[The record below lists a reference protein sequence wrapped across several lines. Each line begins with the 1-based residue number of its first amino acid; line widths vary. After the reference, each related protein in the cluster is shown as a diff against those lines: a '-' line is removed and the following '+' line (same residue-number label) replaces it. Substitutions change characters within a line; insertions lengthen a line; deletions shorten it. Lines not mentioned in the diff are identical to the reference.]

1 MSVRSPIRKR
11 ALLAAFAVLA
21 SFTAAL
27 GWWQTHRLKQYQVL
41 QSPDGRFEVV
51 VYRRSIWPSS
61 MPGQAGDAP
70 GVVKLFD
77 RSGHLLDKAPIEMVQ
92 QANDIQW
99 TPGHVALPL
108 VFDWKLPD

>member
-1 MSVRSPIRKR
+1 MSARQPTRKR
-11 ALLAAFAVLA
+11 ALLAALAVFALLA
-21 SFTAAL
+21 AAG
-27 GWWQTHRLKQYQVL
+27 GWWQARRLKQYEVL

-77 RSGHLLDKAPIEMVQ
+77 RSGHLLDEAPIEMVQ
-92 QANDIQW
+92 QVNDIQW
-99 TPGHVALPL
+99 SAGRVALPL
-108 VFDWKLPD
+108 VFDWKVP